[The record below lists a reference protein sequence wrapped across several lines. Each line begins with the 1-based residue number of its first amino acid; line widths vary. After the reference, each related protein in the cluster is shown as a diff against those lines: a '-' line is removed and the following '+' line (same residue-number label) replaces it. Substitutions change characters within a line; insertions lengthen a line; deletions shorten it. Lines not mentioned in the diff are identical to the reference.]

1 MKKLIERKNLTE
13 NLKTAAIYNH
23 FEILIN
29 LLEKRELPNEI
40 VDFINNEIEHLN
52 STSETN
58 KDFEKTIKVKENNIL
73 KLLVKNLKVV
83 PKNYYRK
90 LWLGQGISIIGL
102 PIGLTIGLITRN
114 MGLLAAGIPIG
125 MGIGVTI
132 GSRLDK
138 KAFIEGRQLD
148 LE

>member
-1 MKKLIERKNLTE
+1 MKKLIERKNLIE
-13 NLKTAAIYNH
+13 NLKTAAIYSRLA
-23 FEILIN
+23 ELIN

-40 VDFINNEIEHLN
+40 IDFINEEIEHLN
-52 STSETN
+52 STPETN
-58 KDFEKTIKVKENNIL
+58 KDFVKTIKVKENNIL

-90 LWLGQGISIIGL
+90 LWLGQGMAAIGL
-102 PIGLTIGLITRN
+102 PIGLLVGEITGN

-125 MGIGVTI
+125 MGIGVNI

-138 KAFIEGRQLD
+138 KAFREGLQLD
-148 LE
+148 FE

>member
-1 MKKLIERKNLTE
+1 MKKLIERKNLAE

-29 LLEKRELPNEI
+29 LLEQRELPNEI

-58 KDFEKTIKVKENNIL
+58 KDFVKTIKVKENNIL